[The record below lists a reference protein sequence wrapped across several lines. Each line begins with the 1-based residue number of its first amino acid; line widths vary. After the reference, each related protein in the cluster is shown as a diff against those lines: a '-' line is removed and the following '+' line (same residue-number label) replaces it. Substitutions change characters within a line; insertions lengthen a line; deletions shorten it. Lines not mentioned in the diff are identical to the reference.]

1 MVRSTILMFLAILP
15 AIAFAGRKYTPQMYE
30 KAIAPDTVVVEK
42 TVVVRDTVVIR
53 DTVVV
58 RDTVTVR
65 DTVAVRDTANVVTEK
80 QKPVT
85 VEVVAAPI
93 PVKSEYKDEEGKAL
107 SLQYHIVV
115 GSFQEKLN
123 AQNLVD
129 QIMQT
134 GNGSPSI
141 AIAPDGKFRVFYFSS
156 NDEAEARKV
165 LSQIKDEYQSAW
177 LLNLKK

>member
-1 MVRSTILMFLAILP
+1 MVRKFILMVLALLP
-15 AIAFAGRKYTPQMYE
+15 AISFAGSKYTPQMYE
-30 KAIAPDTVVVEK
+30 KAIEPDTVVVEK
-42 TVVVRDTVVIR
+42 TVVVRDTVMIR

-58 RDTVTVR
+58 RDTITVS
-65 DTVAVRDTANVVTEK
+65 DTTKVKTEM

-107 SLQYHIVV
+107 NLQYHIVV
-115 GSFQEKLN
+115 GSFQDKLN

-134 GNGSPSI
+134 GNGSPSV

>member
-1 MVRSTILMFLAILP
+1 MVLALLP
-15 AIAFAGRKYTPQMYE
+15 AISFAGSKYTPQMYE
-30 KAIAPDTVVVEK
+30 RAIEPDTVVVEK
-42 TVVVRDTVVIR
+42 TIVVRDTIVIR

-58 RDTVTVR
+58 RDTVAIR
-65 DTVAVRDTANVVTEK
+65 DTVSICDTVAEK
-80 QKPVT
+80 QKPVI
-85 VEVVAAPI
+85 VEVVAAPV
-93 PVKSEYKDEEGKAL
+93 PVQNVYKDEDGKAL

-115 GSFQEKLN
+115 GSFQDKLN

-129 QIMQT
+129 QIMQK
-134 GNGSPSI
+134 GEGSPSI

-165 LSQIKDEYQSAW
+165 LSQIKEEYQSAW

>member
-1 MVRSTILMFLAILP
+1 MRNTVLMVLALLP
-15 AIAFAGRKYTPQMYE
+15 AISFAGSKYTPQMYE
-30 KAIAPDTVVVEK
+30 RAIEPDTVVVER
-42 TVVVRDTVVIR
+42 TVVVRDTVVIH

-58 RDTVTVR
+58 RDTVTIR
-65 DTVAVRDTANVVTEK
+65 DTVTVSDTAMVVDEK
-80 QKPVT
+80 QKPVI

-93 PVKSEYKDEEGKAL
+93 PVKSEYKDENGKAL

-115 GSFQEKLN
+115 GSFQDKLN

-129 QIMQT
+129 QIMQK
-134 GNGSPSI
+134 GEGSPSV

-165 LSQIKDEYQSAW
+165 LSQIKEEYQSAW